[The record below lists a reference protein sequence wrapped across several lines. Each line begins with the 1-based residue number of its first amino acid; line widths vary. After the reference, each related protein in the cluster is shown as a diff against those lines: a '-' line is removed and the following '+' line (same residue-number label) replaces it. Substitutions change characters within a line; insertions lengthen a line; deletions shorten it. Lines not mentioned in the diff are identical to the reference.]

1 MQHQKLNLFLLI
13 ILLKLAL
20 GQSLFAAE
28 NCSSY
33 LDLLKD
39 YQTDRKE
46 LLACGVAED
55 DYFMKAQLE
64 EQAIWC
70 QQATQA
76 ERNQRVNQA
85 GLPTL
90 HCGGTLHYFSLE
102 SKEKRSQHWGLIH
115 ALYETLTLEPAPPEV
130 LKAIIAQ
137 PGKKTGAKFSS
148 FPIQELQG
156 SSPTCQLQAVKTNLG
171 IDSSR
176 THWLVSADPPCQ
188 RDEFNQSPFWLIEQ
202 QNNQYRVL
210 LAYRTDSLDVQTKRY
225 QGYPKIETYH
235 MLDNGHNDSAE
246 ITWQYD
252 PKQGQYRYATSRCSN
267 LSRLDDSEPASFEDC
282 YQGETW

>member
-1 MQHQKLNLFLLI
+1 MNLFSHHSLLG
-13 ILLKLAL
+13 LLLLFTMGEAAL
-20 GQSLFAAE
+20 SAE
-28 NCSSY
+28 NCSGY
-33 LDLLKD
+33 LSLLER
-39 YQTDRKE
+39 YQKDRKE
-46 LLACGVAED
+46 FLTCGISAN
-55 DYFMKAQLE
+55 DYFMTVNHD

-70 QQATQA
+70 TNATQA
-76 ERNQRVNQA
+76 EVNQRYNQA
-85 GLPTL
+85 GFPTL
-90 HCGGTLHYFSLE
+90 RCGGTLHRFSLE
-102 SKEKRSQHWGLIH
+102 PNSKSSQHFGLIH
-115 ALYETLTLEPAPPEV
+115 ALYETVKLEPVSSEILAT
-130 LKAIIAQ
+130 IIDN
-137 PGKKTGAKFSS
+137 PGQKTGAKFST
-148 FPIQELQG
+148 FPIQDLQG
-156 SSPTCQLQAVKTNLG
+156 ANPTCRLQSVETKLSTDPTR
-171 IDSSR
+171 I
-176 THWLVSADPPCQ
+176 HWLVSAEPPCQ

-252 PKQGQYRYATSRCSN
+252 PKQGQYRYAASRCSN